1 MTERTVTT
9 TFEHLSDADA
19 ARAVLESSI
28 RGVQVALEPMAA
40 PANDDKSSMVTD
52 RDGTGWELSANV
64 PAGMEET
71 AATLLHATAEGEIS
85 TER

>member
-40 PANDDKSSMVTD
+40 PANDDAAPSAAD
-52 RDGTGWELSANV
+52 PGWELTASV
-64 PAGMEET
+64 PAGMEDT
-71 AATLLHATAEGEIS
+71 AATLLQATADVDVS
-85 TER
+85 TRR